1 VLVTDTGDP
10 QGRRERKKQATRQ
23 ALRETALRL
32 ALERGVANVTIEDIC
47 AEVDVSSRTFFNYFS
62 SKERALVG
70 EGPLWHD
77 DEAIRRIAEGQGRE
91 GLLEDLRALL
101 HWKAREATRKRDEVL
116 ARHKLVEQCP
126 ALLPVMLANFDEYE
140 QTLCD
145 AIAQRIGT
153 DPATDAYPQLVA
165 GLIGT
170 VMRVSFRRWTSGTG
184 GSSLPTEVDKAF
196 AVLTQGL

>member
-1 VLVTDTGDP
+1 MLVTDTGDP

-170 VMRVSFRRWTSGTG
+170 VMRVSFRRWTAGIG
-184 GSSLPTEVDKAF
+184 GRSLPDEVDRAF
-196 AVLTQGL
+196 AALTQGL